1 MVADGQIVE
10 WRAMEGLYLYQEI
23 HTLDYR
29 ARHLAAHI
37 GVITR
42 RAEELFGLRPRL
54 SAVRLDEQIES
65 LLIRSRLSRR
75 VSTRVILKCYASGS
89 YSLECDEPSIY
100 SGYAM
105 RSLRPEAITLPI
117 QLPMADY
124 PTSASIA
131 TRQLANAVARRRG
144 YHTALLVRGE
154 ELESEPTRPLAIV
167 VGTTVIM
174 AECDSLE
181 TNLLERA
188 ARKARL
194 PVEKRRLRRSDLT
207 SADEVLQLSWQGI
220 TAMAHVDGRAYMAI
234 IGERIAQE
242 LENI

>member
-1 MVADGQIVE
+1 
-10 WRAMEGLYLYQEI
+10 
-23 HTLDYR
+23 
-29 ARHLAAHI
+29 
-37 GVITR
+37 
-42 RAEELFGLRPRL
+42 
-54 SAVRLDEQIES
+54 
-65 LLIRSRLSRR
+65 
-75 VSTRVILKCYASGS
+75 
-89 YSLECDEPSIY
+89 
-100 SGYAM
+100 M

-131 TRQLANAVARRRG
+131 TRQLADAVARRRG

-167 VGTTVIM
+167 AGTTVIM

-188 ARKARL
+188 ARKAGL